1 MRKISFGV
9 LLFFLCTCSFA
20 QPIVRVRLFDGKGK
34 LSSITLCSS
43 NPIAAALPEG
53 SAKAESWNVQA
64 TASGMILEGNEEKF
78 VLTDPLEFWVEC
90 SDSEVGLITVKAGAI
105 TRTYRGRITVSL
117 LPQDKGLLVVNSLPQ
132 EEYLY
137 GVVPNEV
144 PASWPKTALEAQAI
158 LARTYSF
165 GHLNPKKEYDL
176 VDSTNSQVYLGYDS
190 EKPSTN
196 RAVDDTANLV
206 VGYGGKPV
214 PYVYY
219 FSTCGGQT
227 EDSGQIWGT
236 SVPYL
241 VPVSCSGGQAQDLS
255 SSEAVANFLAAP
267 SSSYCSRSPASR
279 WEVRLTSSDLA
290 PLLAA
295 NFPEGAELLDL
306 AVTRRSPGGGALEV
320 AVITD
325 KGELKISGELNI
337 RRSLKEAGQAL
348 RSSFFAV
355 DKLQKEDGS
364 LEFLLRGGGWGH
376 RVGVCQWAMEG
387 MARQGASCHEIL
399 SHFLPG
405 TELIAIGQESLSD
418 SELPQ

>member
-1 MRKISFGV
+1 M
-9 LLFFLCTCSFA
+9 
-20 QPIVRVRLFDGKGK
+20 
-34 LSSITLCSS
+34 
-43 NPIAAALPEG
+43 
-53 SAKAESWNVQA
+53 
-64 TASGMILEGNEEKF
+64 
-78 VLTDPLEFWVEC
+78 
-90 SDSEVGLITVKAGAI
+90 
-105 TRTYRGRITVSL
+105 
-117 LPQDKGLLVVNSLPQ
+117 
-132 EEYLY
+132 
-137 GVVPNEV
+137 
-144 PASWPKTALEAQAI
+144 
-158 LARTYSF
+158 ARTYSF

-241 VPVSCSGGQAQDLS
+241 VPVSCGGGQAQDLS

-355 DKLQKEDGS
+355 DKLQKEDAHWS
-364 LEFLLRGGGWGH
+364 FSS
-376 RVGVCQWAMEG
+376 GVAAG
-387 MARQGASCHEIL
+387 
-399 SHFLPG
+399 G
-405 TELIAIGQESLSD
+405 TELGFASGLWKGWQD
-418 SELPQ
+418 KAQAAMKY